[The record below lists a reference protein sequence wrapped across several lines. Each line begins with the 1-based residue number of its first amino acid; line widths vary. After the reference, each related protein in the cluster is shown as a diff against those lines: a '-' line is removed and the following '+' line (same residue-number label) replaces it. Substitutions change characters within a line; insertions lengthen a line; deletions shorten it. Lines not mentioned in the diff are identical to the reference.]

1 MKNLNSFRNL
11 TGLLV
16 MFLLLIPGFESKAQ
30 LKKMSDQDLTIE
42 STAVFHGKCSH
53 IKSDWNETRDMIMT
67 SVTLLPEEYMKGNL
81 GGEVVVLVPGGR
93 VGDIIYEVSE
103 MPVFTEGEEVVAF
116 VWRNPSGKNLITGGS
131 QGRLKIHKDELTGK
145 KVVLKKEK
153 DERDADE
160 PLESYV
166 EKVKGYTKN

>member
-1 MKNLNSFRNL
+1 MLIFIFL
-11 TGLLV
+11 PLV
-16 MFLLLIPGFESKAQ
+16 ETIGQ
-30 LKKMSDQDLTIE
+30 LKKMSDQDLTNE

-67 SVTLLPEEYMKGNL
+67 SVTLVPEEYMKGNL
-81 GGEVVVLVPGGR
+81 GGEVVVMVPGGR

-131 QGRLKIHKDELTGK
+131 QGRLKIQKDDLTGR
-145 KVVLKKEK
+145 KVVKKKEK
-153 DERDADE
+153 DAGDIDE
-160 PLESYV
+160 PLENYV
-166 EKVKGYTKN
+166 GKIKGYMK